1 MDELFLRSLN
11 KYYMKTKGIFKIS
24 LLTGVVLL
32 FSSLVSFAEAPAS
45 TPASE
50 CAATLWQKF
59 QGKVK
64 YPDYAYKQSIQGD
77 VTVIFTVADDGKII
91 VKDIRATDEDLG
103 KYIREVM
110 TRMQCPQLDKAS
122 VYDFKVIFHFK
133 LI

>member
-1 MDELFLRSLN
+1 MKSKGNFKLIFLTLAA
-11 KYYMKTKGIFKIS
+11 IFFIS
-24 LLTGVVLL
+24 
-32 FSSLVSFAEAPAS
+32 FFSFAGAPAS

-64 YPDYAYKQSIQGD
+64 YPEYAYKQSIQGD
-77 VTVIFTVADDGKII
+77 VIVIFTVGDDGKII
-91 VKDIRATDEDLG
+91 VKDIRATDENLG

-110 TRMQCPQLDKAS
+110 TRMQAPELDDAS
-122 VYDFKVIFHFK
+122 VYDFKVVFHFK

>member
-1 MDELFLRSLN
+1 
-11 KYYMKTKGIFKIS
+11 MKLKGNFKHI
-24 LLTGVVLL
+24 LLTLAAV
-32 FSSLVSFAEAPAS
+32 FFISFFSFAGAPAS

-59 QGKVK
+59 QGKIK
-64 YPDYAYKQSIQGD
+64 YPEYAYKQSIQGD

-103 KYIREVM
+103 KYVREVISKV
-110 TRMQCPQLDKAS
+110 QCPELDNAS

>member
-1 MDELFLRSLN
+1 MDELFLPGLN
-11 KYYMKTKGIFKIS
+11 KYYMEAKGLFKKT
-24 LLTGVVLL
+24 LLTGVAIL
-32 FSSLVSFAEAPAS
+32 FISLISFAEAPAS

-50 CAATLWQKF
+50 CASTIWQKF

-77 VTVIFTVADDGKII
+77 VIVIFTVADDGKII

-103 KYIREVM
+103 KYVREVM
-110 TRMQCPQLDKAS
+110 TGMKCPELDNAS

>member
-1 MDELFLRSLN
+1 ME
-11 KYYMKTKGIFKIS
+11 TKGIFRIT

-32 FSSLVSFAEAPAS
+32 FISLFSFAEAPAS

-50 CAATLWQKF
+50 CAATIWQKF
-59 QGKVK
+59 QGNIK

-77 VTVIFTVADDGKII
+77 VIVIFTVADDGKII

-103 KYIREVM
+103 KYVREVM
-110 TRMQCPQLDKAS
+110 TRMQCPELDNAS